1 MLISQYNF
9 DIMKKCLPAI
19 FLFLFISS
27 ISYAQRH
34 KKDVEWSAGGLTPEN
49 YRLVRSSKTHGSIKI
64 GAVTGSKPEMDAN
77 ILNIDGKRVL
87 RVTLDNRFDYA
98 GSWMLK
104 SETHNTGLLKHE
116 QGHFDL
122 NEIYTRKMF
131 QQLKNFRFT
140 GDFRN
145 EIYTI
150 MQAENNELKRVQQI
164 YEKETAYGTNKSGQA
179 EWNNKI
185 AAELA
190 SVPTYKDQAIEQQL
204 PDKE

>member
-1 MLISQYNF
+1 MNRYGR
-9 DIMKKCLPAI
+9 KI
-19 FLFLFISS
+19 FFIIFFFFFCSF
-27 ISYAQRH
+27 IHAQRH
-34 KKDVEWSAGGLTPEN
+34 KKDIEWSAGGLTPKN
-49 YRLVRSSKTHGSIKI
+49 YRLVRAPKAGGNIRI
-64 GAVTGSKPEMDAN
+64 GAVTGSKPAMEASVLD
-77 ILNIDGKRVL
+77 IDGKRVL
-87 RVTLDNRFDYA
+87 KITLSNRFDYK

-104 SETHNTGLLKHE
+104 SETHNADLLKHE

-131 QQLKNFRFT
+131 QQFRNFKFT

-150 MQAENNELKRVQQI
+150 MQAENSELKRVQQI
-164 YEKETAYGTNKSGQA
+164 YEKETAYGTNKPGQA
-179 EWNNKI
+179 AWSDKI

-190 SVPTYKDQAIEQQL
+190 SVPSYKGQAIEQQL